1 MAAFTTMRSA
11 PTGIAEAGRV
21 FSAPYPSSHGAPSTP
36 VVPVIVVE
44 LSRVCHTAEIDP
56 ETVWLAVIV
65 NEALVELPGQT
76 LPANQLV
83 SPMGPA
89 GGVTPICRP

>member
-1 MAAFTTMRSA
+1 M
-11 PTGIAEAGRV
+11 
-21 FSAPYPSSHGAPSTP
+21 
-36 VVPVIVVE
+36 VPVIVVE
-44 LSRVCHTAEIDP
+44 LSRVCHSAEIEP

-65 NEALVELPGQT
+65 NAALVELPGRT

-83 SPMGPA
+83 SAIGPA